1 MSLGAAE
8 TPSIRATFGWRGRA
22 MVAGGAGVLLLV
34 VALWTRGGG
43 GGYGVAVAT
52 VAASTGVATG
62 LAGLIAV
69 PVTDVAQLLA
79 IPGAIAVLI
88 TVLAVV
94 MRWPS
99 AIVGAVLLIGLEY
112 TLATITMRRGADFN
126 AAAPLVGVGLL
137 LLVS

>member
-34 VALWTRGGG
+34 VALWTRG

-112 TLATITMRRGADFN
+112 TLATMRRGADFN

>member
-43 GGYGVAVAT
+43 GGYGVAVAP

-112 TLATITMRRGADFN
+112 TLATMRRGADFN